1 MPALDTVPL
10 KHQLLEDMHTANWRV
25 MTESY
30 YNSATGQRATEE
42 MLHFGA
48 SATNDYVRTF
58 PNVDAY
64 RRRIERDVQFSDN
77 YYVSPE
83 MCVLVTAAAEAM
95 PDEEEAKPEDF
106 PTPGGFL
113 LIPNGLVQTDIRG
126 NAVVTNVIVWNTSG
140 GVIRLCY
147 LTDKNHPL
155 DKANTVSG
163 LQHAAEEENHPN
175 SRHWALAR
183 WAEMPRLTVWHDMD
197 HDFHAP
203 LPQAFSMGAV
213 IPPEISSQIAVL
225 DQPDGS
231 RLIQWPLGYSQEELR
246 KVSEIIT
253 PSMKAEPVFRWLLA
267 CLRLMQQEL
276 TTVTDHGLPA
286 NLRRSLKGRVRLKN
300 THVSVIE
307 YRRRSAS
314 MPSESSREYTHR
326 FLRRGHWRKQP
337 YKNDD
342 GEWDRK
348 SIWIHPTIVG
358 DPSLPLLLREH
369 VKALVR

>member
-10 KHQLLEDMHTANWRV
+10 KHQLLEDMHGFIWRG
-25 MTESY
+25 MTDSY
-30 YNSATGQRATEE
+30 YRSASGQRSQDE
-42 MLHFGA
+42 MLHYGTV
-48 SATNDYVRTF
+48 ATNDLVASY
-58 PNVDAY
+58 PDADTY
-64 RRRIERDVQFSDN
+64 RRRVEKDVRFSDN

-95 PDEEEAKPEDF
+95 PEDEQPKPEDF

-126 NAVVTNVIVWNTSG
+126 NAVVTNVILWNTTG
-140 GVIRLCY
+140 GKVRLTY

-155 DKANTVSG
+155 DKANTFAG
-163 LQHAAEEENHPN
+163 LLSAAEEEKHPEPQKWA
-175 SRHWALAR
+175 RQHWEEL
-183 WAEMPRLTVWHDMD
+183 PRMTVWHDMEA
-197 HDFHAP
+197 DFHRR
-203 LPQAFSMGAV
+203 LPTSMSMGAV
-213 IPPEISSQIAVL
+213 IPPEISNQISVRDLPNGSRQIAWPVGY
-225 DQPDGS
+225 DQE
-231 RLIQWPLGYSQEELR
+231 QLR
-246 KVSEIIT
+246 GVINPHVQT
-253 PSMKAEPVFRWLLA
+253 EPVFRWLLA

-276 TTVTDHGLPA
+276 TTVTEHGLPA

-314 MPSESSREYTHR
+314 MPSESSREYSHR

-337 YKNDD
+337 YKNEE

-358 DPSLPLLLREH
+358 DPALPLLLREH